1 MTLLYGGDII
11 VNIKDYGGKDMKTKQ
26 MTPEKLKKMQLRRE
40 KEIKY
45 WEKQQARPKG
55 KTYFWYLVLIIALI
69 YAVDEIASQIGTL
82 MKTEIANDLFQ
93 SESSVTILN
102 LLQVVAIPFQVIGL
116 LYRPLAD
123 RYGRK
128 IFLLVN
134 TFGMSIAMFVIFL
147 SQNVLMYVIGACM
160 IMFFI
165 PHDMHVVFI
174 MESSPQK
181 KRAITYSVIKFFAN
195 MAVMLVP
202 ILRRMLMQSASEWRN
217 VYMVP
222 AIVGIVVS
230 LIALLCARETDA
242 FIASRLRF
250 LRMTEEELKAE
261 EEAKKKDQNAQ
272 GGLVAALKFGL
283 KHKQLRWVFICFAL
297 AGIGVIGSLDYQ
309 TIITY
314 CYAESV
320 HGGFTEEFLNLVSI
334 NEVTKALILFP
345 VGSAIAQVI
354 MGFVSDLKG
363 RKAAAIT
370 VAANCLVCFVGFTLG
385 AKTNFNPYV
394 VGFLCG
400 AFVGSYYSTNDVLI
414 MMASESA
421 PTNLRSSTSSAQ
433 TVIGFAGYALAYLVY
448 VPVTMIFGNASIPT
462 VSLCLL
468 VPSFIVTLIAL
479 IKNTHDTKGVDL
491 DKVTGLE
498 WD

>member
-1 MTLLYGGDII
+1 MAKTLS
-11 VNIKDYGGKDMKTKQ
+11 
-26 MTPEKLKKMQLRRE
+26 PEKLAKNQLRKE
-40 KEIKY
+40 KEIAY
-45 WEKQQARPKG
+45 WEKQKARPKG

-93 SESSVTILN
+93 SASSVTILN
-102 LLQVVAIPFQVIGL
+102 LLQVVAVPFQVLGIF
-116 LYRPLAD
+116 YRPLAD
-123 RYGRK
+123 RFGRK
-128 IFLLVN
+128 TFLIIN
-134 TFGMSIAMFVIFL
+134 TFGMSFAMFVIFL
-147 SQNVLMYVIGACM
+147 SNNAIMYFVGACM

-181 KRAITYSVIKFFAN
+181 RRAITYSVIKFFAN
-195 MAVMLVP
+195 MGVMLIP
-202 ILRRMLMQSASEWRN
+202 ILRRLLMQNAGEWRN
-217 VYMVP
+217 VYMIP

-230 LIALLCARETDA
+230 FVALLCARETDA
-242 FIASRLRF
+242 FIDSRLRY
-250 LRMTEEELKAE
+250 LKMTEDELRAE
-261 EEAKKKDQNAQ
+261 EAQKKADNAQ
-272 GGLVAALKFGL
+272 GGLVAALKFGF

-309 TIITY
+309 TIISY
-314 CYAESV
+314 GYAQSV
-320 HGGFTEEFLNLVSI
+320 HGGITDEFLNLVSV

-345 VGSAIAQVI
+345 IGSAIAQVI

-433 TVIGFAGYALAYLVY
+433 TVIGFVGYALAYMIY
-448 VPVTMIFGNASIPT
+448 VPITMIFGNASIAT

-468 VPSFIVTLIAL
+468 VPSFAITLIAL
-479 IKNTHDTKGVDL
+479 IKNTHDTRNVNL
-491 DKVTGLE
+491 ETVTGCE

>member
-1 MTLLYGGDII
+1 
-11 VNIKDYGGKDMKTKQ
+11 MKTKTI
-26 MTPEKLKKMQLRRE
+26 TPEKMAKIAAKKE
-40 KEIKY
+40 KEIAK
-45 WEKQQARPKG
+45 WEKQKARPKG
-55 KTYFWYLVLIIALI
+55 NTYFWYLVLIIALI

-93 SESSVTILN
+93 SASSVTILN
-102 LLQVVAIPFQVIGL
+102 LLQVVAVPFQILGL

-128 IFLLVN
+128 TFLVIN
-134 TFGMSIAMFVIFL
+134 TFGMSIALFVIFL
-147 SQNVLMYVIGACM
+147 SQNVAMYVLGACL

-181 KRAITYSVIKFFAN
+181 RRAITYSVIKFFAN

-202 ILRRMLMQSASEWRN
+202 ILRRMLMQNAGEWRK
-217 VYMVP
+217 VYMIP
-222 AIVGIVVS
+222 AIVGIVIS

-242 FIASRLRF
+242 FIDSRLRY
-250 LRMTEEELKAE
+250 LRMTDEEIRAEQEQKKA
-261 EEAKKKDQNAQ
+261 DNAQ
-272 GGLVAALKFGL
+272 GGLIAALKFGL
-283 KHKQLRWVFICFAL
+283 AHKQLRWVFICFAL

-314 CYAESV
+314 GYAQSV
-320 HGGFTEEFLNLVSI
+320 HGGITDNFLNLVSI

-345 VGSAIAQVI
+345 IGSAIAQVI

-363 RKAAAIT
+363 RKTAAIT
-370 VAANCLVCFVGFTLG
+370 VAANCLVCFLGFTLG
-385 AKTNFNPYV
+385 AKFNLNPYI

-433 TVIGFAGYALAYLVY
+433 TVVGFVGYAFAYLIY
-448 VPVTMIFGNASIPT
+448 VPVTMIFGNASIAT

-468 VPSFIVTLIAL
+468 VPSFAATLIAL
-479 IKNTHDTKGVDL
+479 IKNTHDTKNVDL
-491 DKVTGLE
+491 ETVTGCE

>member
-1 MTLLYGGDII
+1 
-11 VNIKDYGGKDMKTKQ
+11 MKTKT
-26 MTPEKLKKMQLRRE
+26 MTPEKMAKIAAKKE
-40 KEIKY
+40 KEIAK
-45 WEKQQARPKG
+45 WEKQKARPKG
-55 KTYFWYLVLIIALI
+55 NTYFWYLVLIIALI

-93 SESSVTILN
+93 SASSVTILN
-102 LLQVVAIPFQVIGL
+102 LLQVVAVPFQILGL

-128 IFLLVN
+128 TFLVIN
-134 TFGMSIAMFVIFL
+134 TFGMSIALFVIFL
-147 SQNVLMYVIGACM
+147 SQNVAMYVLGACL

-181 KRAITYSVIKFFAN
+181 RRAITYSVIKFFAN

-202 ILRRMLMQSASEWRN
+202 ILRRLLMQNAGEWRK
-217 VYMVP
+217 VYMIP
-222 AIVGIVVS
+222 AIVGIVIS

-242 FIASRLRF
+242 FIDSRLRY
-250 LRMTEEELKAE
+250 LRMTDEEIRAEQEQKKA
-261 EEAKKKDQNAQ
+261 DNAQ
-272 GGLVAALKFGL
+272 GGLIAALKFGL
-283 KHKQLRWVFICFAL
+283 AHKQLRWVFICFAL

-314 CYAESV
+314 GYAQSV
-320 HGGFTEEFLNLVSI
+320 QGGLTDNFLNLVII

-345 VGSAIAQVI
+345 IGSAIAQVI

-363 RKAAAIT
+363 RKTAAIT
-370 VAANCLVCFVGFTLG
+370 VAANCLVCFLGFTLG
-385 AKTNFNPYV
+385 AKFNLNPYI

-433 TVIGFAGYALAYLVY
+433 TVVGFVGYAFAYLIY
-448 VPVTMIFGNASIPT
+448 VPVTMIFGNASIAT

-468 VPSFIVTLIAL
+468 VPSFAATLIAL
-479 IKNTHDTKGVDL
+479 IKNTHDTKNVDL
-491 DKVTGLE
+491 ETVTGCE

>member
-1 MTLLYGGDII
+1 
-11 VNIKDYGGKDMKTKQ
+11 MKTKTI
-26 MTPEKLKKMQLRRE
+26 TPEKMAKIAAKKE
-40 KEIKY
+40 KEIAK
-45 WEKQQARPKG
+45 WEKQKARPKG
-55 KTYFWYLVLIIALI
+55 NTYFWYLVLIIALI

-93 SESSVTILN
+93 SASSVTILN
-102 LLQVVAIPFQVIGL
+102 LLQVVAVPFQILGL

-128 IFLLVN
+128 TFLVIN
-134 TFGMSIAMFVIFL
+134 TFGMSIALFVIFL
-147 SQNVLMYVIGACM
+147 SQNVAMYVLGACL

-181 KRAITYSVIKFFAN
+181 RRAITYSVIKFFAN

-202 ILRRMLMQSASEWRN
+202 ILRRLLMQNAGEWRK
-217 VYMVP
+217 VYMIP
-222 AIVGIVVS
+222 AIVGIVIS

-242 FIASRLRF
+242 FIDSRLRY
-250 LRMTEEELKAE
+250 LRMTDEEIRAEQEQKKA
-261 EEAKKKDQNAQ
+261 DNAQ
-272 GGLVAALKFGL
+272 GGLIAALKFGL
-283 KHKQLRWVFICFAL
+283 AHKQLRWVFICFAL

-314 CYAESV
+314 GYAQSV
-320 HGGFTEEFLNLVSI
+320 HGGITDNFLNLVSI

-345 VGSAIAQVI
+345 IGSAIAQVI

-363 RKAAAIT
+363 RKTAAIT
-370 VAANCLVCFVGFTLG
+370 VAANCLVCFLGFTLG
-385 AKTNFNPYV
+385 AKFNLNPYI

-433 TVIGFAGYALAYLVY
+433 TVVGFVGYAFAYLIY
-448 VPVTMIFGNASIPT
+448 VPVTMIFGNASIAT

-468 VPSFIVTLIAL
+468 VPSFAATLIAL
-479 IKNTHDTKGVDL
+479 IKNTHDTKNVDL
-491 DKVTGLE
+491 ETVTGCE

>member
-1 MTLLYGGDII
+1 MAKVL
-11 VNIKDYGGKDMKTKQ
+11 
-26 MTPEKLKKMQLRRE
+26 TPEKLAKKQLRKE
-40 KEIKY
+40 KEIAY
-45 WEKQQARPKG
+45 WEKQKARPKG

-93 SESSVTILN
+93 SASSVTILN
-102 LLQVVAIPFQVIGL
+102 LLQVVAVPFQVLGI

-123 RYGRK
+123 RFGRK
-128 IFLLVN
+128 TFLIIN
-134 TFGMSIAMFVIFL
+134 TFGMSFAMFVIFL
-147 SQNVLMYVIGACM
+147 SNNIPMYVLGACM

-181 KRAITYSVIKFFAN
+181 RRAITYSVIKFFAN
-195 MAVMLVP
+195 MGVMLIP
-202 ILRRMLMQSASEWRN
+202 ILRRLLMQNAGEWRN
-217 VYMVP
+217 VYMIP

-242 FIASRLRF
+242 FIDSRLRY
-250 LRMTEEELKAE
+250 LRMTEDELRAEEAQKKAE
-261 EEAKKKDQNAQ
+261 NAQ
-272 GGLVAALKFGL
+272 GGLIAALKFGF

-314 CYAESV
+314 GYAESV
-320 HGGFTEEFLNLVSI
+320 HGGISDEFLNLVSV

-345 VGSAIAQVI
+345 IGSAIAQVI

-370 VAANCLVCFVGFTLG
+370 VAANCLVCFIGFTLG
-385 AKTNFNPYV
+385 AKLNFNPYV

-433 TVIGFAGYALAYLVY
+433 TVVGFVGYALAYMFY
-448 VPVTMIFGNASIPT
+448 VPITMIFGNASIAA
-462 VSLCLL
+462 VSFCLL
-468 VPSFIVTLIAL
+468 VPSFAITLIAL
-479 IKNTHDTKGVDL
+479 IKNTHDTRNVNL
-491 DKVTGLE
+491 ETVTGCE